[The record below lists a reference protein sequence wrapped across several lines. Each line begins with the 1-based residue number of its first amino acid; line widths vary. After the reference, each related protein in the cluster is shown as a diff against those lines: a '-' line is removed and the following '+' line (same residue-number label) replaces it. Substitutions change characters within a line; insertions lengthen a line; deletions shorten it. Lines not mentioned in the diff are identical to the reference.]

1 MAGMPELRAII
12 TDIDGVV
19 AETEDFHRLAYN
31 ALFAEQGLDVKW
43 QAADYVARLD
53 QVGGA
58 KLAEI
63 MDWLGTPQDECPA
76 TKELLYSRKSALF
89 QEMVESALC
98 AGTLVARPGIC
109 RLYSEAV
116 ASGLRLAAA
125 STCVKPAAL
134 AILKGALGPELFGR
148 LAAVAAGADV
158 HRKKPAPDV
167 YLLAAEMAGVDPRD
181 CLAIEDTVH
190 GVAAAV
196 AAGLTC
202 IATPSEYAIDGDFST
217 AHLIV
222 RDLDDGQIDLAALLK
237 LHSER

>member
-1 MAGMPELRAII
+1 MPELKAII

-31 ALFAEQGLDVKW
+31 ALFAEQGLDVMW
-43 QAADYVARLD
+43 QPADYIARLD

-58 KLAEI
+58 KFAEI
-63 MDWLGTPQDECPA
+63 MDWLRTPQANRVE
-76 TKELLYSRKSALF
+76 TKEALYARKSALF
-89 QEMVESALC
+89 QELVETALHN
-98 AGTLVARPGIC
+98 GTLNARPGIR

-116 ASGLRLAAA
+116 DAGLTFAAA

-134 AILKGALGPELFGR
+134 TILEGALGPALFGS

-158 HRKKPAPDV
+158 QRKKPAPDV
-167 YLLAAEMAGVDPRD
+167 YLLAAEQAGVDPRD

-202 IATPSEYAIDGDFST
+202 IATPSEYAIDGNFSA

-222 RDLDDGQIDLAALLK
+222 SDLDVGEVDLATLRLL
-237 LHSER
+237 HRTRP